1 MSFDVWVAFAGVW
14 LFILLSPGPNAAF
27 CIATGARLGA
37 KAGMVAALGVV
48 SAVAILLTAT
58 ASGLGALMLASA
70 TLFEAIKW
78 IGVGYL
84 VWLGIS
90 QWRAPVA
97 DHTDGLPVPRRMR
110 RIFLQAFM
118 IALTNP
124 KAFILYAL
132 LLPPFIDSDSSAT
145 GQFLW
150 LGITAIAM
158 TLMVYG
164 VYSLIGGRLS
174 GLFGSLASRRWRN
187 RGFGTFFIM
196 AGAAM
201 AFAERR

>member
-118 IALTNP
+118 IARTNP

>member
-78 IGVGYL
+78 IG
-84 VWLGIS
+84 
-90 QWRAPVA
+90 VA